1 MHRELRIL
9 PGLICIQRSD
19 GYFIGHLND
28 QIIFPNVNLI
38 PLLRKL
44 QTWQTFQNLK
54 EISDINQEGCEG
66 EVTTLLEQLEA
77 KGFLE
82 WRNTQSQ
89 QKEIIISHMNEIG
102 LALAPILYEEG
113 FAVATLDKR
122 SVRLSDVRGSFIRV
136 ANLGEKF
143 DSVLNSQIREIINS
157 RGGLNYSERN
167 LCIINNQM
175 LDRNSQETQVNP
187 IEQKTLV
194 VITSYP
200 EPELL
205 ASLMEREIPHIFVST
220 APGGAYLGPL
230 VRPGQNPCFHC
241 IELHRSDRDRKWQN
255 VALTLFTDRLINA
268 PMASALFAAAIA
280 AQCVLA
286 SVREEITLEQSA
298 RTTIFRIPDLRSNS
312 EKEIRE
318 ESHTWNFHPSCSC
331 HWEGGLST
339 RAR

>member
-44 QTWQTFQNLK
+44 QTWQTFHNLK
-54 EISDINQEGCEG
+54 EISDINQEGYES

-89 QKEIIISHMNEIG
+89 QKEIVISHMNEIG

-122 SVRLSDVRGSFIRV
+122 LVRLSDVRGSFIRV

-157 RGGLNYSERN
+157 RGGHNYSERN
-167 LCIINNQM
+167 LCAI
-175 LDRNSQETQVNP
+175 NSQTLETNSQKPQVDQK
-187 IEQKTLV
+187 EQMRLV

-205 ASLMEREIPHIFVST
+205 ASLMEEEIPHIFIST

-230 VRPGQNPCFHC
+230 VRPGQSPCFHC
-241 IELHRSDRDRKWQN
+241 IELHRSERDLQWQN
-255 VALTLFTDRLINA
+255 VALTLFTDRLIKA

-280 AQCVLA
+280 AQCVMA
-286 SVREEITLEQSA
+286 TVREEITLEQSA
-298 RTTIFRIPDLRSNS
+298 QTTNFRIPDLRSNS
-312 EKEIRE
+312 ELEIRE
-318 ESHTWNFHPSCSC
+318 ENHTWNFHPSCSC